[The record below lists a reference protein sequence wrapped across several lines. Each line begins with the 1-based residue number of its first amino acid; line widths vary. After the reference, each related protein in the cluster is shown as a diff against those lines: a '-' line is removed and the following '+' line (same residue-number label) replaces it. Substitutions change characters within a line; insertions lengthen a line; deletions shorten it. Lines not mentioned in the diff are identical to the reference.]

1 MFFIIIVKYSLDGKK
16 NRLFVFK
23 YYMYRIWYISFEFK
37 FFIEVLVVGV
47 DFSWVFD
54 ICYDWLW
61 VNVNIVS
68 F

>member
-23 YYMYRIWYISFEFK
+23 YYMYSIWYISFEFK

-47 DFSWVFD
+47 DLSWMFD
-54 ICYDWLW
+54 IFYDWLW